1 MSRILKRPM
10 FRKGGLSQETGI
22 MSGLDRKGYAGGG
35 NIGGGRISGTPMGN
49 RTGFQQLTFTGME
62 GPTSVAE
69 KLSRMQRLK
78 NLSRTGLDF
87 FRKGAGMARTGL
99 GSLLSYA
106 PAGASAPGVGSYS
119 MAGGAIAGP
128 TAALLSVPAAVIA
141 AQMAATKQR
150 KKGMYTPE
158 GESYDPETGEI
169 LGGPNVD
176 EMGFTEQELAGSDA
190 FVPGRNLTPKEMEK
204 ARKAKIL
211 QLQKE
216 QISARIKRGDSVDD
230 DLAKKLGINATTGEI
245 KTDEDDL
252 LDIPGGEKKLKGDME
267 SDLMKAFKEYAP
279 IFEKELGLSPED
291 TKKQMYMQLAK
302 FGAGLAAQPGGDL
315 VGAIGRAAE
324 KPLEGAGEVVKDVST
339 AKRQAKLL
347 ALQTALEEGKA
358 GPIGKAINDIA
369 KAYKVSK
376 EEAATIYERWQTNNN
391 TANAAITKRYAIQA
405 ETLGLKKNN
414 QERFINESREL
425 ALNHPKLV
433 GRFNEPLPDDWEDSE
448 NIGGYF
454 VTEQGQFVR
463 VVEQDGEVVR
473 IAMDEPGFE
482 DKPKAKK

>member
-1 MSRILKRPM
+1 M
-10 FRKGGLSQETGI
+10 FKKGGLSEETGI
-22 MSGLDRKGYAGGG
+22 MSGLDSPRRSYAQGSYAPRVGYK
-35 NIGGGRISGTPMGN
+35 IGTPPLSGYVLKGSAPPPL
-49 RTGFQQLTFTGME
+49 RGFTLQGASPIQPSAAGTTGTT
-62 GPTSVAE
+62 
-69 KLSRMQRLK
+69 
-78 NLSRTGLDF
+78 
-87 FRKGAGMARTGL
+87 ARTGL
-99 GSLLSYA
+99 K
-106 PAGASAPGVGSYS
+106 GAYDFFKQGIKRIPG
-119 MAGGAIAGP
+119 AAR
-128 TAALLSVPAAVIA
+128 TAASGIMSYTPAAMTAPLATLSPLAVAAASPFI

-176 EMGFTEQELAGSDA
+176 ELGFTEQELAGSDA
-190 FVPGRNLTPKEMEK
+190 SFPGRNLTPKEMEK

-230 DLAKKLGINATTGEI
+230 DLAKKLGINATTGKI
-245 KTDEDDL
+245 KTDKADL
-252 LDIPGGEKKLKGDME
+252 LDISGGEKKLTGDME
-267 SDLMKAFKEYAP
+267 SDLMRAYKEYAP
-279 IFEKELGLSPED
+279 IFEKELGLSSDD

-315 VGAIGRAAE
+315 VGAIGKAAE

-347 ALQTALEEGKA
+347 AIQTAISENKPGAIGTALKDIKKALNLKGPEG
-358 GPIGKAINDIA
+358 DR
-369 KAYKVSK
+369 
-376 EEAATIYERWQTNNN
+376 EALAVYERWQTNNN
-391 TANAAITKRYAIQA
+391 TANAAITKRYAVQA
-405 ETLGLKKNN
+405 ETLGLKMNS
-414 QERFINESREL
+414 QERYINESRDL
-425 ALNHPKLV
+425 ASDHPKLV
-433 GRFNEPLPDDWEDSE
+433 GRFNEILPEDWEDSE

>member
-1 MSRILKRPM
+1 MARVLTRPM
-10 FRKGGLSQETGI
+10 FRKGGLSRETGI
-22 MSGLDRKGYAGGG
+22 MSGLDTPRVGYKT
-35 NIGGGRISGTPMGN
+35 GTPPLRGFTLQGGSN
-49 RTGFQQLTFTGME
+49 PLYRTNPLRGFSLQ
-62 GPTSVAE
+62 
-69 KLSRMQRLK
+69 
-78 NLSRTGLDF
+78 
-87 FRKGAGMARTGL
+87 GATPIQPGTTAGTTARTGL
-99 GSLLSYA
+99 KGALDFFKRGFKRIPGLTGAARTAGTGIMSYT
-106 PAGASAPGVGSYS
+106 PAGMAAPLATLSPLAVAAASPF
-119 MAGGAIAGP
+119 I
-128 TAALLSVPAAVIA
+128 

-176 EMGFTEQELAGSDA
+176 ELGFTEQELAGSDA

-252 LDIPGGEKKLKGDME
+252 LDITGGEKKLTGDME
-267 SDLMKAFKEYAP
+267 SDLMRAYKEYAP

-405 ETLGLKKNN
+405 ETLGLKMNS
-414 QERFINESREL
+414 QERYINESRDL

-433 GRFNEPLPDDWEDSE
+433 GRFNEILPEDWEDAE

-463 VVEQDGEVVR
+463 VVEQDGKVVR

>member
-1 MSRILKRPM
+1 
-10 FRKGGLSQETGI
+10 
-22 MSGLDRKGYAGGG
+22 
-35 NIGGGRISGTPMGN
+35 
-49 RTGFQQLTFTGME
+49 
-62 GPTSVAE
+62 V
-69 KLSRMQRLK
+69 
-78 NLSRTGLDF
+78 
-87 FRKGAGMARTGL
+87 ARTGL
-99 GSLLSYA
+99 SSLLSYA
-106 PAGASAPGVGSYS
+106 PAGASTP
-119 MAGGAIAGP
+119 MAGGAISGP
-128 TAALLSVPAAVIA
+128 VAALASVPAAVIA

-158 GESYDPETGEI
+158 GEIYDPETGEI
-169 LGGPNVD
+169 TSSQNVD

-252 LDIPGGEKKLKGDME
+252 LDITGGEKKLKGDME
-267 SDLMKAFKEYAP
+267 SDLMKAYKEYAP
-279 IFEKELGLSPED
+279 IFEKELGLSSDD

-425 ALNHPKLV
+425 ALSHPKLV
-433 GRFNEPLPDDWEDSE
+433 GRFNEPLPDDWEDAE